1 MNYPPAKDRRV
12 SCTTGASEVSCF
24 NWPLLFRSRGR
35 SSTGGSSARR
45 SGNSTAVSPVRGVP
59 SLFRILIPSSRILQ
73 AAFGSRS
80 MTAPQCGHTH
90 TRSLSLSSLYMPPQW
105 LHIFELGK
113 NLPILTTVLPYHA
126 ALYSIIPISL
136 PSAWSCKAA
145 ARLWFFC
152 MPFMLRVSRHITS

>member
-12 SCTTGASEVSCF
+12 SCATGASEVSCF
-24 NWPLLFRSRGR
+24 NWPLLFRSIGR

-105 LHIFELGK
+105 LHILELGK
-113 NLPILTTVLPYHA
+113 NLPTFTKEGQEDAVPLGRHRNARENTLGTL
-126 ALYSIIPISL
+126 
-136 PSAWSCKAA
+136 SCSHNVY
-145 ARLWFFC
+145 
-152 MPFMLRVSRHITS
+152 MPRF